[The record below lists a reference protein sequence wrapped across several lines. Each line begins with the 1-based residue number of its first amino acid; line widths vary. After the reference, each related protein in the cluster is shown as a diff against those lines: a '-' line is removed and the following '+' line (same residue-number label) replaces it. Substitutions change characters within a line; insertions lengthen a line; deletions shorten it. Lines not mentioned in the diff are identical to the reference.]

1 MGRAIALLLSAV
13 IVTGTVS
20 ARAENLPPRPPL
32 DVSGWY
38 LRGNIDDPAP
48 QTSEGR
54 THLQP
59 NVLGDLASGAAR
71 SAHYSMSE
79 MR

>member
-1 MGRAIALLLSAV
+1 MGRTISLALSATIV
-13 IVTGTVS
+13 ISGLA
-20 ARAENLPPRPPL
+20 ARADGLPPLPPL

-38 LRGNIDDPAP
+38 LRGNVDTPA
-48 QTSEGR
+48 QLTEGQSR
-54 THLQP
+54 LQP
-59 NVLGDLASGAAR
+59 NLLADLANGPAR